1 MMEIIEQLRD
11 DNNYYGVLGKQ
22 YLSNSD
28 VGTLLNNPQ
37 GYGKSRPD
45 SKNLLEGRYFHQLLI
60 EPEKAQAIPF
70 VDVTTRTTKEY
81 KNYCEENNL
90 EMCML
95 KKEKEDI
102 ERLVSVMKRNITFYD
117 EIYRE
122 GNVFETPA
130 ITEIQGLMWKGKADI
145 LTSDSIIDLKTTA
158 DIQKFKYSAKAYNY
172 DSQCYIYQTLFGK
185 PLVFYVVDKAT
196 AQLGI
201 FRPTEEFV
209 RGGEAK
215 VIRAVEV
222 YQKYYGANPTDDIV
236 NHYIED
242 TL

>member
-1 MMEIIEQLRD
+1 MMDIIEQLRD
-11 DNNYYGVLGKQ
+11 DNNYYGKLGKQ

-60 EPEKAQAIPF
+60 EPEKAQVIPF

-130 ITEIQGLMWKGKADI
+130 ITEIAGLMWKGKADI

>member
-1 MMEIIEQLRD
+1 MMDIIEQLRD
-11 DNNYYGVLGKQ
+11 DNNYYGKLGKQ

-28 VGTLLNNPQ
+28 IGTLLNNPQ
-37 GYGKSRPD
+37 SYGKSRPD

-60 EPEKAQAIPF
+60 EPEKAQVIPF

-122 GNVFETPA
+122 GNLFETPA
-130 ITEIQGLMWKGKADI
+130 ITEIAGLKWKGKADI

-158 DIQKFKYSAKAYNY
+158 DIQKFKYSARSYNY

-222 YQKYYGANPTDDIV
+222 YQKYYGANPTDDIA

>member
-1 MMEIIEQLRD
+1 MMDIIEQLRD
-11 DNNYYGVLGKQ
+11 DNNYYGKLGKQ

-28 VGTLLNNPQ
+28 IGTLLNNPQ
-37 GYGKSRPD
+37 SYGKSRPD

-60 EPEKAQAIPF
+60 EPEKAQVIPF

-122 GNVFETPA
+122 GNLFETPA
-130 ITEIQGLMWKGKADI
+130 ITEIAGLKWKGKADI
-145 LTSDSIIDLKTTA
+145 LTNDSIIDLKTTA
-158 DIQKFKYSAKAYNY
+158 DIQKFKYSSRSYNY

-222 YQKYYGANPTDDIV
+222 YQKYYGANPTDDIA

>member
-1 MMEIIEQLRD
+1 MMDIIEQLRD

-60 EPEKAQAIPF
+60 EPEKAQVIPF

-130 ITEIQGLMWKGKADI
+130 IMEIQGLMWKGKADI
-145 LTSDSIIDLKTTA
+145 LTNDSIIDLKTTA
-158 DIQKFKYSAKAYNY
+158 DIQKFKYSAKSYNY

-209 RGGEAK
+209 RGGEVK

>member
-1 MMEIIEQLRD
+1 MMDIIEQLRD

-130 ITEIQGLMWKGKADI
+130 IMEIQGLMWKGKADI

-222 YQKYYGANPTDDIV
+222 YQKYYGANPTDDII

>member
-1 MMEIIEQLRD
+1 MMNIIEQLRD
-11 DNNYYGVLGKQ
+11 DNNYYGALGKQ

-102 ERLVSVMKRNITFYD
+102 EKLVSVMKRNITFYD
-117 EIYRE
+117 EIYRD

-130 ITEIQGLMWKGKADI
+130 IMEIQGLMWKGKADI
-145 LTSDSIIDLKTTA
+145 LTSDSIIDLETTA

-222 YQKYYGANPTDDIV
+222 YQKYYGANPTDDII

>member
-1 MMEIIEQLRD
+1 MMDIIEQLRD
-11 DNNYYGVLGKQ
+11 DNNYYGKLGKQ

-28 VGTLLNNPQ
+28 IGTLLNNPQ
-37 GYGKSRPD
+37 SYGKSRPD

-60 EPEKAQAIPF
+60 EPEKAQVIPF

-122 GNVFETPA
+122 GNLFETPA
-130 ITEIQGLMWKGKADI
+130 IAEIAGLKWKGKADI
-145 LTSDSIIDLKTTA
+145 LTHDSIIDLKTTA
-158 DIQKFKYSAKAYNY
+158 DIQKFKYSARSYNY

-222 YQKYYGANPTDDIV
+222 YQKYYGANPTDDIA

>member
-1 MMEIIEQLRD
+1 MMNIIEQLRD
-11 DNNYYGVLGKQ
+11 DNNYYGALGKQ

-60 EPEKAQAIPF
+60 EPEKAQVIPF

-102 ERLVSVMKRNITFYD
+102 EKLVSVMKRNITFYD

-130 ITEIQGLMWKGKADI
+130 IMEIQGLMWKGKADI

-222 YQKYYGANPTDDIV
+222 YQKYYGANPTDDII